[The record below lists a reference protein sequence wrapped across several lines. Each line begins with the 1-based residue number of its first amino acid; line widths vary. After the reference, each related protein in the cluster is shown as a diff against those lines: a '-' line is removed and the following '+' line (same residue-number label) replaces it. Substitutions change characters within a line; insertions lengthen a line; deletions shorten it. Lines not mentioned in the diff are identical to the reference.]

1 MLSISIIYIMF
12 FLHLQANSSF
22 ESLAEMKQL
31 AVDWLVTYP
40 NLTQEFET
48 SKSIEKLR
56 VSERFSGSAGGVSS
70 HAAMGMSAI
79 GWLLIA
85 YSSNCL
91 ISLGWLAS
99 IVEGDSI
106 IKGTLLYFNFT
117 IICLH
122 KKYSLCG
129 VHKLATRL

>member
-12 FLHLQANSSF
+12 SLHLQANSSF

-70 HAAMGMSAI
+70 NAAMGMSAI
-79 GWLLIA
+79 GWGT
-85 YSSNCL
+85 NCIQFKL
-91 ISLGWLAS
+91 SHKSG
-99 IVEGDSI
+99 VG
-106 IKGTLLYFNFT
+106 GFN
-117 IICLH
+117 CR
-122 KKYSLCG
+122 G
-129 VHKLATRL
+129 